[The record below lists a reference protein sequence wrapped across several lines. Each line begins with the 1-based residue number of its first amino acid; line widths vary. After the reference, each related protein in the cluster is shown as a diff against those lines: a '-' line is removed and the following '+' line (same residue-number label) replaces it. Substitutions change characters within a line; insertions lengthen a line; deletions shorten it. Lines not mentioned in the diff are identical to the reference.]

1 MKYFIKRA
9 HGNFHAPFEY
19 SHKPKEEI
27 RNEILNS
34 NIPFD
39 TIATFDSREEAIIFL
54 CGCSDKIIINR
65 PSKKSTLTPFIYYD
79 IYKFVEEEGETKNER
94 TDY

>member
-9 HGNFHAPFEY
+9 YGNFHAPMEY

-34 NIPFD
+34 DIPFD
-39 TIATFDSREEAIIFL
+39 TIATFDSREEAISFY
-54 CGCSDKIIINR
+54 CGFCRDKIIIDR
-65 PSKKSTLTPFIYYD
+65 PSKKSTLTPFVAYD
-79 IYKFVEEEGETKNER
+79 VYKLVEEEGETQK
-94 TDY
+94 